1 MKKQDNILRKMWDR
15 VTIEKWQKFLRLVII
30 CMVFMVVSEGIFEIP
45 VVKDFFGAGLI
56 EGKSGWIVYAI
67 VWLVMFAQVAI
78 IPIPALPILT
88 ACNQIQNFV
97 ASGSG
102 LVDLFSMKTLGFVL
116 LVTSATTA
124 GAIASYWLG
133 RTFGKPAIRWIAG
146 SDSDYK
152 VWVKKLNSKTGRWIY
167 ASTVLL
173 PIFPDDLISLVV
185 GSIKMNFSFYV
196 IVNVICKAIGLY
208 TMLIFMRMPGID
220 ILFGNNDPSSIPW
233 ALLLYSGILIIS
245 IIGKIYVNRKIDLSQ
260 PKNIKLEEAKNKV
273 INYLTKRKS
282 SFKELIVDQKLNKK
296 LKTYL
301 ASEIQIKTLY
311 QTNAENKKSKIRI
324 FIICKASN
332 YWQVIFDKTYK
343 LTESYQT
350 LIDDFKNTGI

>member
-1 MKKQDNILRKMWDR
+1 MKKQDNVLRKMWDR

-30 CMVFMVVSEGIFEIP
+30 CMIFMVISEGIFEIP
-45 VVKDFFGAGLI
+45 VIRDFFGAGLI

-88 ACNQIQNFV
+88 ACNQIPNFI
-97 ASGSG
+97 AEGFNLS
-102 LVDLFSMKTLGFVL
+102 DLFGIKTLGFVL

-133 RTFGKPAIRWIAG
+133 RTFGRPAIKWIAG
-146 SDSDYK
+146 SEADYK
-152 VWVKKLNSKTGRWIY
+152 VWVKKFNSKTGRWVY

-196 IVNVICKAIGLY
+196 IVNIICKAIGLY
-208 TMLIFMRMPGID
+208 TMLIVMRMPGID

-233 ALLLYSGILIIS
+233 ALLLYTLILIIC
-245 IIGKIYVNRKIDLSQ
+245 IVGKIYVNRKINLSQ
-260 PKNIKLEEAKNKV
+260 PKLFKMEEIKDSIE
-273 INYLTKRKS
+273 KRLKKKKS
-282 SFKELIVDQKLNKK
+282 AFKELIIDYNLDMTY
-296 LKTYL
+296 KTYL
-301 ASEIQIKTLY
+301 ASNVDISMYYMTDA
-311 QTNAENKKSKIRI
+311 NNKKYKVGILI
-324 FIICKASN
+324 KAKASN
-332 YWQVIFDKTYK
+332 YYQIIFNKIYK
-343 LTESYQT
+343 LDELYST
-350 LIDDFKNTGI
+350 LLADISSISF